1 MSRGP
6 TVAEAEGVAAEVS
19 GMDPVI
25 WPPPNAHP
33 VDSELRMP
41 TRPWVHLSP
50 EEPSP
55 GPPLPEGA
63 STCEE
68 ELCDGNGMT
77 PRKGGRRVQPVFRII
92 YTALGKP
99 HEGTTL
105 EPLRN

>member
-1 MSRGP
+1 M
-6 TVAEAEGVAAEVS
+6 AEAEGVAAEDS
-19 GMDPVI
+19 GTGPVI

-41 TRPWVHLSP
+41 TGPWAPWGP
-50 EEPSP
+50 EEPSL
-55 GPPLPEGA
+55 GPPLPEEA
-63 STCEE
+63 STCDGE
-68 ELCDGNGMT
+68 ELCGGNGVT

-105 EPLRN
+105 EPLRK